1 MCCDLSSPPFFLTL
15 TLTFM
20 PIHLYH
26 LNPCLAPPVH
36 ITISHA
42 RYQPLTSQ
50 TLSPSTTSASLSLP
64 SMMPSSLPNG
74 ANYSTPSKHSPLFL
88 HPTILCLHS
97 YLPHAPPTSVTSAN
111 LAFRGVSPSPVPS
124 SFSTLSPGSSSST
137 NILLPGTTDAKGD
150 FAQTN
155 GHDSSDVREVFRWM
169 HLRMLGVYLFPPHPS
184 NKAQAVL
191 GVPAVGTP
199 MVMAANGLVCIGT
212 ESGQILVFD
221 FKQTLRCIVEI
232 LRQVPF
238 N

>member
-1 MCCDLSSPPFFLTL
+1 MCCNLSSPPFFLTL

-20 PIHLYH
+20 PIHLYC

-36 ITISHA
+36 IAISHT
-42 RYQPLTSQ
+42 RYQPSTSQ
-50 TLSPSTTSASLSLP
+50 TLSPSTTSTSLSSL

-88 HPTILCLHS
+88 HPTILRLRS
-97 YLPHAPPTSVTSAN
+97 YLPHAPPTSGTSAN
-111 LAFRGVSPSPVPS
+111 LAFHGVSLSPVPS
-124 SFSTLSPGSSSST
+124 SFSTLLPGSSSST
-137 NILLPGTTDAKGD
+137 NIPLPGTTDVKGD

-155 GHDSSDVREVFRWM
+155 GHDSSDAREVFQWT
-169 HLRMLGVYLFPPHPS
+169 HLCTLGAYLFLPHPS
-184 NKAQAVL
+184 NKVQAVL
-191 GVPAVGTP
+191 GAPAVGAPT
-199 MVMAANGLVCIGT
+199 VMAANGLICIGT
-212 ESGQILVFD
+212 ESGRILVFD